1 MLLCLDVGNSQMY
14 CGVYDGDKLSVQFR
28 RTSTVRSSSDELGVF
43 LRSALREN
51 GMVPEHIT
59 NIAICSVV
67 PDMIYSLR
75 SCCQKYFDIDP
86 LIMRPGIRTG
96 LRISYKDPKEVGAD
110 RIADAIGAIK
120 LYPDRN
126 LIVVDFGTATTVCAI
141 THEREFLGGNIIP
154 GVRLSMDALEE
165 KTAQLPSVE
174 IVPVTSAIGRT
185 TVESIQN
192 GLFWSNVGMVKEMV
206 LRITEQAFQDHKPIV
221 IGTGG
226 FAHLFDGVDL
236 FDAVV
241 PDLILV
247 GLREAV
253 RLNSSTRRRPDEQP
267 VRSE

>member
-1 MLLCLDVGNSQMY
+1 MLLCLDVGNSQIY
-14 CGVYDGDKLSVQFR
+14 CWVYDGDELAVQFR

-51 GMVPEHIT
+51 GVAPERIRQV
-59 NIAICSVV
+59 AICSVV
-67 PDMIYSLR
+67 PDMLYSLR
-75 SCCQKYFDIDP
+75 SCCQKYFDLDP
-86 LIMRPGIRTG
+86 LIMRPGIKTG
-96 LRISYKDPKEVGAD
+96 LRIGYKDPKEVGAD

-141 THEREFLGGNIIP
+141 SNDREFLGGNIIP

-185 TVESIQN
+185 TIESIQN

-206 LRITEQAFQDHKPIV
+206 RRITDEAFQGNPPIV

-226 FAHLFDGVDL
+226 FAHLFDGLEL

-247 GLREAV
+247 GLREAI
-253 RLNSSTRRRPDEQP
+253 RLNG
-267 VRSE
+267 

>member
-1 MLLCLDVGNSQMY
+1 MLLCLDVGNSQIF
-14 CGVYDGDKLSVQFR
+14 CGVYDGDELSLQFR

-43 LRSALREN
+43 LRGVLREN
-51 GMVPEHIT
+51 DVVPDEIQ

-67 PDMIYSLR
+67 PDMLYSLR

-86 LIMRPGIRTG
+86 LIVRPGIKTG
-96 LRISYKDPKEVGAD
+96 LRIAYKDPKEVGAD

-141 THEREFLGGNIIP
+141 TREREFLGGNIIP
-154 GVRLSMDALEE
+154 GVRLAMDALGE

-174 IVPVTSAIGRT
+174 IVAVTSAIGRT
-185 TVESIQN
+185 TIESIQN
-192 GLFWSNVGMVKEMV
+192 GLFWSNVGMVKELV
-206 LRITEQAFQDHKPIV
+206 LRMTEEAFQDQPPIV

-253 RLNSSTRRRPDEQP
+253 RLNCPAA
-267 VRSE
+267 V

>member
-1 MLLCLDVGNSQMY
+1 MLLCLDVGNSQIY
-14 CGVYDGDKLSVQFR
+14 CGVYDGDELAVQFR

-51 GMVPEHIT
+51 GVAPERIRQ
-59 NIAICSVV
+59 IAICSVV
-67 PDMIYSLR
+67 PDMLYSLR
-75 SCCQKYFDIDP
+75 SCCQKYFDLDP
-86 LIMRPGIRTG
+86 LIMRPGIKTG
-96 LRISYKDPKEVGAD
+96 LRIGYKDPKEVGAD

-141 THEREFLGGNIIP
+141 SNDREFLGGNILP

-185 TVESIQN
+185 TIESIQN

-206 LRITEQAFQDHKPIV
+206 RRITDEAFQGNPPIV

-226 FAHLFDGVDL
+226 FAHLFDGLEL

-253 RLNSSTRRRPDEQP
+253 RLNG
-267 VRSE
+267 

>member
-1 MLLCLDVGNSQMY
+1 MLLCLDVGNSQIF
-14 CGVYDGDKLSVQFR
+14 CGVYDGDELSVQFR

-43 LRSALREN
+43 LRGALREN
-51 GMVPEHIT
+51 GVVPDQIE

-67 PDMIYSLR
+67 PDMLYSLR

-86 LIMRPGIRTG
+86 LIMRPGIKTG
-96 LRISYKDPKEVGAD
+96 LRIAYKDPKEVGAD

-141 THEREFLGGNIIP
+141 TRDREFLGGNRIP
-154 GVRLSMDALEE
+154 EDRLAMDALEE

-185 TVESIQN
+185 TIESIQN
-192 GLFWSNVGMVKEMV
+192 GLFWSNVGMVKELV
-206 LRITEQAFQDHKPIV
+206 LRMTAEAFDEQKPVV

-226 FAHLFDGVDL
+226 FAHLFDGVEL

-253 RLNSSTRRRPDEQP
+253 RLNS
-267 VRSE
+267 

>member
-1 MLLCLDVGNSQMY
+1 MLLCLDVGNSQIY
-14 CGVYDGDKLSVQFR
+14 CGVYDGEELTIQFR

-51 GMVPEHIT
+51 GVAPEKIAQ
-59 NIAICSVV
+59 IAICSVV
-67 PDMIYSLR
+67 PDMLYSLR
-75 SCCQKYFDIDP
+75 SCCQKYFELDP
-86 LIMRPGIRTG
+86 LIMRPGIKTG
-96 LRISYKDPKEVGAD
+96 LRIAYKDPKEVGAD

-126 LIVVDFGTATTVCAI
+126 IIVVDFGTATTVCAI
-141 THEREFLGGNIIP
+141 SRDRKFLGGNIIP

-185 TVESIQN
+185 TIESIQN

-206 LRITEQAFQDHKPIV
+206 WRITEEAFQEHRPVV

-226 FAHLFDGVDL
+226 FAHLFDGLEL

-253 RLNSSTRRRPDEQP
+253 RLNS
-267 VRSE
+267 